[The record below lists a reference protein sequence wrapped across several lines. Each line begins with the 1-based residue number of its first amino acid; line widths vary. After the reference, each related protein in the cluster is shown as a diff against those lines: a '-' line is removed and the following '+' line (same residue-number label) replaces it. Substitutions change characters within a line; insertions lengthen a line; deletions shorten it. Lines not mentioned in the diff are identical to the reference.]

1 MIIVFGS
8 INIDLVTRVEKIA
21 APGETVL
28 GLDYRFSPGG
38 KGANQALAASRAG
51 APVRM
56 FGAVGQDAFADA
68 ALALLRQSTAKLDVS
83 FLPEASTG
91 AAFISV
97 DCAGQNAIT
106 VAAGANMQ
114 AAAAPLANLPWQA
127 GDYLI
132 LQREVDA
139 NENLQAAQIA
149 QAHGSKVIYNTA
161 PAGVISSD
169 QLAAIDILI
178 ANEHEAAI
186 LAQDL
191 WGAEAQGR
199 TPREFASAMASAHAL
214 DCIITLGGAGA
225 IAAGRDGLWFA
236 KAPVIEVVDT
246 TGAGDAF
253 VGALAAALARGG
265 TLRQALAA
273 GVAAGSLACM
283 ARGAQDAFPDAA
295 SIHKLAAT
303 VMIESLGDLA

>member
-1 MIIVFGS
+1 MIVVFGS
-8 INIDLVTRVEKIA
+8 INIDLVTRVDKIA

-28 GLDYRFSPGG
+28 GLGYHFSPGG

-68 ALALLRQSTAKLDVS
+68 ALALLRQSLAQLNVVV
-83 FLPEASTG
+83 LPEASTG

-97 DCAGQNAIT
+97 DSDGQNAIT

-114 AAAAPLANLPWQA
+114 ATAAPLADLPWQT
-127 GDYLI
+127 GDYLV
-132 LQREVDA
+132 LQREVSDA
-139 NENLQAAQIA
+139 ENLKAAHIA
-149 QAHGSKVIYNTA
+149 RAHGARVIYNTA
-161 PAGVISSD
+161 PAGVVSSD

-186 LAQDL
+186 LARDL
-191 WGAEAQGR
+191 WGERAQGR
-199 TPREFASAMASAHAL
+199 TPQAFASAMARAHSLA
-214 DCIITLGGAGA
+214 CIITLGGAGA
-225 IAAGRDGLWFA
+225 IAASVDGQWSA
-236 KAPVIEVVDT
+236 KAPAIEVVDT

-253 VGALAAALARGG
+253 VGALAAALARGEA
-265 TLRQALAA
+265 LPQALAE

-283 ARGAQDAFPDAA
+283 TRSAQAAFPNGVD
-295 SIHKLAAT
+295 IHKMAAT
-303 VMIESLGDLA
+303 VTVEPLAALA